1 MLQKGDQA
9 PDFELLSDGGELVRL
24 SDFRGKRVVLFFYP
38 RANTPGCTR
47 QACGFRDNYAVVTQA
62 NGVVLGISPDLPEA
76 LAKWKEAQGFPY
88 LLLSDPSHEVA
99 EKYGVWGERKLYG
112 RSFMGIIRSHFII
125 DEDGKIVD
133 VQYKVSPQKSVERAV
148 KFLESVA

>member
-62 NGVVLGISPDLPEA
+62 NGVVLGISPDLPEV